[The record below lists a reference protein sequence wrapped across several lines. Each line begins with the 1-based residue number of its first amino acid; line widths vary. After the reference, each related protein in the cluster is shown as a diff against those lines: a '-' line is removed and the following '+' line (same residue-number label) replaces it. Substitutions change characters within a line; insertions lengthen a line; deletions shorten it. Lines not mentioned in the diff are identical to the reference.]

1 MNVGFV
7 ESFDIFLY
15 MRLYEN
21 MQVQPLSLDLLSAQV
36 RSLLNEGKITQNV
49 LANRTKVDQGFV
61 SRLKNNKLRRVTPR
75 VRRIWKY
82 VNSRV
87 PTPGSPDRLTT
98 SLNAY
103 LASGGDPEVLS
114 RQINLLRDI
123 LDNTAKT

>member
-1 MNVGFV
+1 
-7 ESFDIFLY
+7 
-15 MRLYEN
+15 

-36 RSLLNEGKITQNV
+36 RSMLDRGEITQDA
-49 LANRTKVDQGFV
+49 LAKRAKVDQGLI

-75 VRRIWKY
+75 IKRIWKY

-87 PTPGSPDRLTT
+87 SMPPSPDHLTT

-103 LASGGDPEVLS
+103 LVAGGDPEVLS

-123 LDNTAKT
+123 LDNSAKT